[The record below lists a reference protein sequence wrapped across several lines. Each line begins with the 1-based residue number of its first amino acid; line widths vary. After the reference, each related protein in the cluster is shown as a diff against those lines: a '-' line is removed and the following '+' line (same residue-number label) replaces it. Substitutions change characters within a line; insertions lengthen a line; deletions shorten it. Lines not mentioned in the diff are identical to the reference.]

1 MIRFWHHITVVVSV
15 LVCLTGYELHAQQP
29 AWPDPALTNE
39 VIVVPLEGHSISALI
54 THKPGVTTFTHAV
67 AIFPGDPGRG
77 NLRVENGQIQYD
89 NQRGNFLVRSR
100 GYFLED
106 GFLTVVI
113 DAPSDYQSGP
123 FWHSF
128 RASPR
133 YAQDVNA
140 VVGAVSRRFGDLDW
154 TYAGHSEGT
163 VSAAFAGRRA
173 SPDVRRIV
181 LASALTI
188 ANYQGP
194 GLSVSDFKDVKI
206 PVLWVHHRNDPCRWT
221 SYSRAR
227 DYAKDTNSALVTV
240 TGVKNSRGDACQPFS
255 EHGFV
260 GMEDKTVKAI
270 VGWIRSG
277 QVPADIGD

>member
-54 THKPGVTTFTHAV
+54 THKPGVTKFTHAV

-77 NLRVENGQIQYD
+77 NLRVENGQIHYD

-188 ANYQGP
+188 CSKSFSSA
-194 GLSVSDFKDVKI
+194 
-206 PVLWVHHRNDPCRWT
+206 
-221 SYSRAR
+221 SR
-227 DYAKDTNSALVTV
+227 T
-240 TGVKNSRGDACQPFS
+240 
-255 EHGFV
+255 
-260 GMEDKTVKAI
+260 
-270 VGWIRSG
+270 
-277 QVPADIGD
+277 